1 MLFQLLKIALSI
13 YPAGGARAYNAAM
26 HRRPHETAVTKKLE
40 TYFTYKLDLIKSE
53 AVRQVNELYRKE
65 LGLVVRDL
73 RVLRQIGDAP
83 GISVSAL
90 QAATFIEKTVL
101 SKVVSRLIELGLAER
116 SISTRDA
123 RAFELT
129 LTARGRRVR
138 EQADRIGGGHER
150 EVMFGD
156 FSEQELRQLDA
167 LLDKLMRSLRT
178 ARDGGTEEAT

>member
-1 MLFQLLKIALSI
+1 M
-13 YPAGGARAYNAAM
+13 P
-26 HRRPHETAVTKKLE
+26 RRPHETAVTKKLE

-53 AVRQVNELYRKE
+53 AVRQVNELYRKD

-101 SKVVSRLIELGLAER
+101 SKVVARLIELGLVER
-116 SISTRDA
+116 AISPRDA

-129 LTARGRRVR
+129 LTAKGRKVR
-138 EQADRIGGGHER
+138 ERADRIGAAHEQ

-156 FSEQELRQLDA
+156 FSQEELDMLDG
-167 LLDKLMRSLRT
+167 LLDKLMQSLRRSSP
-178 ARDGGTEEAT
+178 AR

>member
-1 MLFQLLKIALSI
+1 M
-13 YPAGGARAYNAAM
+13 
-26 HRRPHETAVTKKLE
+26 TKKLE
-40 TYFTYKLDLIKSE
+40 TYFTYKLDMIKSE

-116 SISTRDA
+116 TISPRDA

-129 LTARGRRVR
+129 LTAKGRKVR
-138 EQADRIGGGHER
+138 EKADRIGAGHEQ

-156 FSEQELRQLDA
+156 FSQEELESLDY
-167 LLDKLMRSLRT
+167 LLDKLMQSLKRAPS
-178 ARDGGTEEAT
+178 AR

>member
-1 MLFQLLKIALSI
+1 M
-13 YPAGGARAYNAAM
+13 P
-26 HRRPHETAVTKKLE
+26 RRPHETAVTKKLE

-167 LLDKLMRSLRT
+167 LLDKLMQSLRA
-178 ARDGGTEEAT
+178 ARDGGAGEAA

>member
-1 MLFQLLKIALSI
+1 M
-13 YPAGGARAYNAAM
+13 
-26 HRRPHETAVTKKLE
+26 TKKLE
-40 TYFTYKLDLIKSE
+40 TYFTYKLDMIKSE

-83 GISVSAL
+83 GIGVSAL

-116 SISTRDA
+116 TISPRDA

-129 LTARGRRVR
+129 LTAKGRKVR
-138 EQADRIGGGHER
+138 EKADRIGAGHEQ

-156 FSEQELRQLDA
+156 FSQEELESLDY
-167 LLDKLMRSLRT
+167 LLDKLMQSLKRAPS
-178 ARDGGTEEAT
+178 AR